1 MCSSLEEQ
9 HQAEMEEEYK
19 RQEEEMMEIENQLE
33 REKKMRKRE
42 KDDLDDQNELQ
53 KGKIE
58 GLQAS
63 IQKSNE
69 QIKV

>member
-1 MCSSLEEQ
+1 
-9 HQAEMEEEYK
+9 MEEEYK